1 MDVSPMTVTTV
12 PLSSLALQ
20 LCAGGLVGAIA
31 GYGYFTALWW
41 NVLLIDR
48 GATGRALLLLAA
60 RFVALTL
67 TLFVL
72 VRFGALALLAGAAG
86 LLAAR
91 RLLVRRLGD
100 PS

>member
-1 MDVSPMTVTTV
+1 MTI
-12 PLSSLALQ
+12 PLSSFALQ

-48 GATGRALLLLAA
+48 GATGSALLLLAM
-60 RFVALTL
+60 RVALLTL
-67 TLFVL
+67 TLFLL
-72 VRFGALALLAGAAG
+72 VRFGALTLLAGAAG
-86 LLAAR
+86 LLVAR
-91 RLLVRRLGD
+91 RILVRRLGD

>member
-1 MDVSPMTVTTV
+1 MTASA

-20 LCAGGLVGAIA
+20 LCGGGLVGAIV

-48 GATGRALLLLAA
+48 GATARALLLLAA
-60 RFVALTL
+60 RVTALVL
-67 TLFVL
+67 TLFIL
-72 VRFGALALLAGAAG
+72 VRVGALALLAGAAG

-91 RLLVRRLGD
+91 RILVRRLGR

>member
-1 MDVSPMTVTTV
+1 MTVTV
-12 PLSSLALQ
+12 SLSSLALQ
-20 LCAGGLVGAIA
+20 LGVGSLVGAIA

-48 GATGRALLLLAA
+48 GATGTALLLLAA
-60 RFVALTL
+60 RVAALTL

-72 VRFGALALLAGAAG
+72 VRFGALALLGGAAG
-86 LLAAR
+86 LLVAR
-91 RLLVRRLGD
+91 RVLMRRLGD

>member
-1 MDVSPMTVTTV
+1 MDVSPMTVTTL
-12 PLSSLALQ
+12 PLSALALQ
-20 LCAGGLVGAIA
+20 LCAGGLVGWIA

-41 NVLLIDR
+41 NVRLIDG

-60 RFVALTL
+60 RIAALTL

-91 RLLVRRLGD
+91 RVLMRRLGD

>member
-1 MDVSPMTVTTV
+1 MTVT
-12 PLSSLALQ
+12 LSWLALQ
-20 LCAGGLVGAIA
+20 LGAGGLIGAIA

-48 GATGRALLLLAA
+48 GATGRALLLMAA
-60 RFVALTL
+60 RVAALTL
-67 TLFVL
+67 TLFLL

-86 LLAAR
+86 LFAAR
-91 RLLVRRLGD
+91 RVLVRRLGD

>member
-1 MDVSPMTVTTV
+1 MTLTTT
-12 PLSSLALQ
+12 PLSTLALQ
-20 LCAGGLVGAIA
+20 VCGGGLAGAIA
-31 GYGYFTALWW
+31 GYLYFTGLWW

-48 GATGRALLLLAA
+48 GATGRAALLLVARVAALA
-60 RFVALTL
+60 L

-72 VRFGALALLAGAAG
+72 VRIGALALLAGAAG

-91 RLLVRRLGD
+91 RVLMRRLGGD

>member
-1 MDVSPMTVTTV
+1 MTVTIG

-20 LCAGGLVGAIA
+20 LCAGGVFGGIA

-72 VRFGALALLAGAAG
+72 ARLGALALLAGAAG

-91 RLLVRRLGD
+91 RVLVRRLGD